1 MRVWVEKQGIHERF
15 LRAKVSA
22 PAPKGC
28 VTVQRAVDEEER
40 NIGNRL
46 GASE

>member
-1 MRVWVEKQGIHERF
+1 MEKQAIHERF